1 MFFAV
6 DKCILCCKNW
16 QWRRSHATV
25 LHVQAENLYQL
36 DARTHQQKKLQA
48 LLQHECVD
56 GTVAEPYRRLLSVHV
71 TGGAGASKIGGVGL
85 YEKAD

>member
-1 MFFAV
+1 MLLYLTY
-6 DKCILCCKNW
+6 KLRIHINW
-16 QWRRSHATV
+16 MLGHI
-25 LHVQAENLYQL
+25 NK
-36 DARTHQQKKLQA
+36 KKLQA
-48 LLQHECVD
+48 LLQHECVG